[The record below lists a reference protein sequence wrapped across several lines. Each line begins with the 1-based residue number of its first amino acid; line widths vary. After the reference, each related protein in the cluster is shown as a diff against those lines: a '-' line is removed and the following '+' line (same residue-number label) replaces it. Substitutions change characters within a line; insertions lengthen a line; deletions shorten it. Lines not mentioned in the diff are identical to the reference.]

1 MKKILIVDDVKMNR
15 VMIEEMLED
24 SYEIE
29 QADGGMAAIMILKA
43 RYEEFGCVLLDLVM
57 PGVDGFTVLEVMQ
70 KQKWIEKVPVIVIS
84 GENSKDTENR
94 SLDLGASDFIRKP
107 FDESTVRRRVRNIV
121 DLYDYRRK
129 MDMKVE
135 KQEEAL
141 HDQYE
146 LLLKQSRRIQ
156 QNNEKIIEIL
166 GTVVEYRDLESGEH
180 IQRVKGFTEILAN
193 EAMKEYPE
201 YGLTSEQIRQIV
213 AASSLHDVG
222 KITIPDSILLKPGK
236 LTKEEFDYMKSHTT
250 RGSELLQQIS
260 GAWDDAFGDVCYDIC
275 RHHHEKYDGRGYP
288 DGLKGEEI
296 PLSAQIV
303 SIADAYDAL
312 VSERV
317 YKSAYTPQEAFHMI
331 ISGECGV
338 FSPKLLECFRNTRKK
353 FETLAVKQSEE
364 EPDD

>member
-129 MDMKVE
+129 MDRRWR
-135 KQEEAL
+135 
-141 HDQYE
+141 
-146 LLLKQSRRIQ
+146 SR
-156 QNNEKIIEIL
+156 KKH
-166 GTVVEYRDLESGEH
+166 S
-180 IQRVKGFTEILAN
+180 
-193 EAMKEYPE
+193 M
-201 YGLTSEQIRQIV
+201 TSTSFC
-213 AASSLHDVG
+213 SS
-222 KITIPDSILLKPGK
+222 S
-236 LTKEEFDYMKSHTT
+236 
-250 RGSELLQQIS
+250 
-260 GAWDDAFGDVCYDIC
+260 
-275 RHHHEKYDGRGYP
+275 P
-288 DGLKGEEI
+288 DGSSRTMKRSLKYSVR
-296 PLSAQIV
+296 L
-303 SIADAYDAL
+303 
-312 VSERV
+312 
-317 YKSAYTPQEAFHMI
+317 
-331 ISGECGV
+331 
-338 FSPKLLECFRNTRKK
+338 
-353 FETLAVKQSEE
+353 
-364 EPDD
+364 